1 MSVLFEHVTAVTM
14 DEERR
19 ILKDAYV
26 AVEGT
31 RIASVGTQ
39 RPQGAFDRV
48 IDGAGKVL
56 MPGFVNAHTHLP
68 MTLMRG
74 YGGGQ
79 DLQHWLNDFIFP
91 PRPSWTSGRWPPD
104 RPGPGGDDRLGGH
117 LCGRHVYEDGDHRP
131 ADRGG
136 GHLRQPVLRGG
147 VFRRPGGL
155 LP

>member
-14 DEERR
+14 DKERR

-31 RIASVGTQ
+31 KIASVGTQ

-74 YGGGQ
+74 YG
-79 DLQHWLNDFIFP
+79 P
-91 PRPSWTSGRWPPD
+91 PRPSWTSGRWPP
-104 RPGPGGDDRLGGH
+104 GP
-117 LCGRHVYEDGDHRP
+117 
-131 ADRGG
+131 AWAW
-136 GHLRQPVLRGG
+136 
-147 VFRRPGGL
+147 RR
-155 LP
+155 